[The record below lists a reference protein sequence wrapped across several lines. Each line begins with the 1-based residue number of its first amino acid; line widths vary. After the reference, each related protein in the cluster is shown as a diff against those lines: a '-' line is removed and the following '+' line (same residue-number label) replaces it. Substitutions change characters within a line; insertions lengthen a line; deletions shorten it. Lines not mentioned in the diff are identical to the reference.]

1 MVGVCDAMKQDMN
14 FGKRHFHNWTF
25 KVSGQFWLKK
35 WGTSISTWKHSGSYE
50 AVSSDEEHNGPHVR
64 LQTTQRQTD

>member
-1 MVGVCDAMKQDMN
+1 MAQEDTWTCALLS
-14 FGKRHFHNWTF
+14 FGT
-25 KVSGQFWLKK
+25 
-35 WGTSISTWKHSGSYE
+35 YE